1 MVCFD
6 SLILYFV
13 FVGIRRINPL
23 RQHVHRMLAEI
34 LGGSHYARV
43 SVLTPYYYEIGEKFH
58 LQGLFWR
65 LLIALLSPRLGS
77 P

>member
-1 MVCFD
+1 
-6 SLILYFV
+6 
-13 FVGIRRINPL
+13 
-23 RQHVHRMLAEI
+23 MLAEI